1 MSSKQQKTTNFLN
14 KHRTKEISG
23 QMRMKFY
30 VFWLVEDAKAYYAGA
45 GIAYKRVVTW
55 KHDEKQKTTKLK
67 CSPPS
72 TTLWLSPSR

>member
-14 KHRTKEISG
+14 KHRTNEISG

-45 GIAYKRVVTW
+45 GIAYKRVVT
-55 KHDEKQKTTKLK
+55 
-67 CSPPS
+67 
-72 TTLWLSPSR
+72 